1 VMAGLRPGRADGR
14 YRSQRRF
21 NARSTVCQ
29 TCWLMGPI
37 ETAVRNNVSAGTV
50 LSTPT
55 GRGPFT
61 VADIGTGVR
70 FFF

>member
-1 VMAGLRPGRADGR
+1 
-14 YRSQRRF
+14 
-21 NARSTVCQ
+21 
-29 TCWLMGPI
+29 MGPI

-55 GRGPFT
+55 GRGRFT